1 MAKFDK
7 QKAKE
12 IFQKFADFMESAGVK
27 LTWGLL
33 VYSIILCVI
42 TINLDRAYLGWKLEK
57 SVNNAFSEMG
67 KIFSGDNDAPKKQPK
82 KRKFFTPKP
91 KIISISDVL
100 SKDNSYE
107 INFKKS
113 DFISS
118 LKPPKIREWSIYNY
132 YKPKDNDNLY
142 ADIVVDIKNLEG
154 NEIDVSDLLSSI
166 KAVYDKKYEYEG
178 FVVMELADGSDFEES
193 SYKIKP
199 LQTRKIHILV
209 EVPKIAKSDDK
220 PVDLSFDIADQT
232 YILNLK
238 ISEEKTEDVKIQHSE
253 LPKEEIQVK
262 KQEQSTQNTVSKPVQ
277 QTAKPKTVQPVS
289 KSKVV
294 TPMAKP
300 QKSNL
305 DNAQDLL
312 FN

>member
-1 MAKFDK
+1 M
-7 QKAKE
+7 
-12 IFQKFADFMESAGVK
+12 
-27 LTWGLL
+27 
-33 VYSIILCVI
+33 
-42 TINLDRAYLGWKLEK
+42 
-57 SVNNAFSEMG
+57 
-67 KIFSGDNDAPKKQPK
+67 
-82 KRKFFTPKP
+82 
-91 KIISISDVL
+91 
-100 SKDNSYE
+100 
-107 INFKKS
+107 NFKKS

-118 LKPPKIREWSIYNY
+118 LKPPKIKEWSIYNY
-132 YKPKDNDNLY
+132 YKPKDSENLY

-154 NEIDVSDLLSSI
+154 SEIDVSDLLSSI
-166 KAVYDKKYEYEG
+166 KAIYDKKYEYEG
-178 FVVMELADGSDFEES
+178 FVVMELADGSDFEEN

-238 ISEEKTEDVKIQHSE
+238 SFDEEKKEDVKIQHSE
-253 LPKEEIQVK
+253 QQKQEVQVQ
-262 KQEQSTQNTVSKPVQ
+262 KQEQTTQKTTSKPVQ
-277 QTAKPKTVQPVS
+277 QTTKPKAVQHVS
-289 KSKVV
+289 KQKPL
-294 TPMAKP
+294 TQTAKP